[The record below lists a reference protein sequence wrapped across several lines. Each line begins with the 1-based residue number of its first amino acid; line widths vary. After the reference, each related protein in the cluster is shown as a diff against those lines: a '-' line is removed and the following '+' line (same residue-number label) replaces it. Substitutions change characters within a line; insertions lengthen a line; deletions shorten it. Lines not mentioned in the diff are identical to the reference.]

1 MKLKEIPFSIVLQMR
16 RSAEVSYIC
25 SEIMHIICRFTYEN
39 CEKCLTK
46 QSRF

>member
-1 MKLKEIPFSIVLQMR
+1 MR

-25 SEIMHIICRFTYEN
+25 SEIMHIICRFTYKN

-46 QSRF
+46 QSRSQFEIYTEKFIR